1 MIDTARLSLQG
12 LPPGLDREKQRMLDT
27 DDQWIQ
33 VADSFTDAAMNGDG
47 WYQALELFAQ
57 ATGSEGGQLIGI
69 GTAITIP
76 FNTWTIDPEIAAE
89 FDELGFSRP
98 ALNPR
103 VRAGMAAGPGRVIA
117 EADFITPEQIRAD
130 EHYKWSRH
138 RDVPYSCLSTLIAG
152 TDSLIG
158 LAVSRSN
165 RDGHITPTQ
174 KQIFASLAPHVRT
187 AVRTQMMLEG
197 NTASLLTGTMEA
209 MSLAAFACDHI
220 GQVMAMTPQAEA
232 LLSSGRFLKLQ
243 LNCLTAEL
251 SQDSQALDQTI
262 REAIAGLQRP
272 GPPLMKSLFIRSLQ
286 GEQTP
291 DTIIV
296 DVISL
301 PVRPF
306 AFSFTPRALVLVRG
320 LNRDDQQLMAALK
333 AAFLLTDAE
342 AQVAMQLANGQKP
355 EDIAD
360 SRKVSVATIRSQI
373 KSIYEKM
380 GINRQGELVAR
391 LRPLQ

>member
-1 MIDTARLSLQG
+1 
-12 LPPGLDREKQRMLDT
+12 MLDT
-27 DDQWIQ
+27 DDQWIH
-33 VADSFTDAAMNGDG
+33 VADSFTDAALNGDG

-69 GTAITIP
+69 GTGITTP
-76 FNTWTIDPEIAAE
+76 FNTWTINPEIAAE
-89 FDELGFSRP
+89 FDELGFSSP
-98 ALNPR
+98 DLNPR
-103 VRAGMAAGPGRVIA
+103 VRAGMAAGPGRVIS
-117 EADFITPEQIRAD
+117 EADFITPEQIRTD

-138 RDVPYSCLSTLIAG
+138 RDVPYCCLSTLIAG

-165 RDGHITPTQ
+165 RDGHITPAQ
-174 KQIFASLAPHVRT
+174 KQIFASLAPHVRS

-232 LLSSGRFLKLQ
+232 LLSDGRFLKLQ

-251 SQDSQALDQTI
+251 SQDSLALDQAI
-262 REAIAGLQRP
+262 REAVAGLQRP
-272 GPPLMKSLFIRSLQ
+272 GLPLMKSLFIRSLQ

-320 LNRDDQQLMAALK
+320 LNRDDQQLIAALK
-333 AAFLLTDAE
+333 TAFLLTEAE

-360 SRKVSVATIRSQI
+360 SRRVSVATIRSQI

-380 GINRQGELVAR
+380 GINRQGELVTR
-391 LRPLQ
+391 LRPR